1 MVGRAIAMV
10 TSSTKFARYSGM
22 RFVKHFIVSSSFY
35 LLGEHAH
42 LKTLSL
48 KISNI
53 LLSILNVS
61 LDIFDSLVQVMPR
74 TNLPVFHSISRASH
88 RRLIYFIHISG
99 EEINDNDLVEI
110 LASREAGAPIYSKL
124 GFSYGKTVRFKKRIR
139 KQTEKPQ
146 QRTPFFSRD
155 GVKTNNGGNVHLHSR
170 DEATLLVKVSYVTL
184 TEH

>member
-74 TNLPVFHSISRASH
+74 TNLPVFHLISRASH
-88 RRLIYFIHISG
+88 RRFIYSIHISG
-99 EEINDNDLVEI
+99 EEINDIDLVEN
-110 LASREAGAPIYSKL
+110 LASREADAPIYSKL
-124 GFSYGKTVRFKKRIR
+124 GFSYGKAVRFKKEFGS
-139 KQTEKPQ
+139 KQKSHNSACPSSPAPAPKPTMAAMSTY
-146 QRTPFFSRD
+146 TPEMRQLYLS
-155 GVKTNNGGNVHLHSR
+155 K
-170 DEATLLVKVSYVTL
+170 
-184 TEH
+184 